1 MFKGLQGSPQIDL
14 LKLDFEDFMSQANT
28 GFLALSGQHQVY
40 TFSIDIDLMTSI
52 LIKVIQIK
60 KIQVWSDT
68 SVKKLL
74 DFLTNMSN
82 PACTGRDILCQLE

>member
-1 MFKGLQGSPQIDL
+1 MTVYVLYKINIKPPMFKGLQGSPQIDL

-60 KIQVWSDT
+60 KIQV
-68 SVKKLL
+68 
-74 DFLTNMSN
+74 
-82 PACTGRDILCQLE
+82 